1 MYQGVKPWGD
11 RVLLTVTYTIVGSG
25 WTTIVGPKK
34 VIMVGG
40 TLMYCHISNDVNRGL
55 VMEMILFAVE
65 KGDCR

>member
-1 MYQGVKPWGD
+1 MYQGKPKD
-11 RVLLTVTYTIVGSG
+11 RVLLTTDTIVGKVR
-25 WTTIVGPKK
+25 TTIVGPKK

-55 VMEMILFAVE
+55 VMEMILSAVE